1 MKRYGTEEALLETI
15 AAAAAA
21 TGPHIR
27 ELLQPQEGG
36 LCVVV
41 ESVIRHWL
49 PNCQASWPDRPD
61 KPARLM
67 PPRTTRVHHFR
78 SLRGGRV
85 PDDATATET
94 LASVSHARLC
104 TAKHETR

>member
-1 MKRYGTEEALLETI
+1 MCGCRIHYPSL
-15 AAAAAA
+15 A
-21 TGPHIR
+21 TNRPGFR
-27 ELLQPQEGG
+27 
-36 LCVVV
+36 
-41 ESVIRHWL
+41 
-49 PNCQASWPDRPD
+49 PDRPE

-78 SLRGGRV
+78 SLQGGRV
-85 PDDATATET
+85 PDDVTATET